1 MRKQKENPFQTQ
13 IILVLGNGGISTYL
27 NKGEIRAS
35 EEGESR
41 VGPEFGRESAQEVR
55 RGGVTAKAA
64 SPSRVVG
71 KMERGRQEDVMQQTG
86 QY

>member
-1 MRKQKENPFQTQ
+1 M
-13 IILVLGNGGISTYL
+13 
-27 NKGEIRAS
+27 
-35 EEGESR
+35 
-41 VGPEFGRESAQEVR
+41 R

-71 KMERGRQEDVMQQTG
+71 KMDRGRQEDVMQPTG

>member
-1 MRKQKENPFQTQ
+1 M
-13 IILVLGNGGISTYL
+13 
-27 NKGEIRAS
+27 
-35 EEGESR
+35 
-41 VGPEFGRESAQEVR
+41 GPEFGRESAQEVR